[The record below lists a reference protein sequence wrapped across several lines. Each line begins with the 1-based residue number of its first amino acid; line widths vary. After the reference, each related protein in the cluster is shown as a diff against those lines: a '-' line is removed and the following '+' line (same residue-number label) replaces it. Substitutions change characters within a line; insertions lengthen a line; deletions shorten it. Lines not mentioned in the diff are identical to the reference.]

1 MGLTHILEL
10 DDLHRDSVVHPGCVV
25 VPAVWP
31 LAESSNVKPGGI
43 TTLTA
48 ILHGFEAAIRVE
60 TAVGLEHYRIFH
72 NTATYG
78 PFDSAMATLLDLPVE
93 MTINALGNAGTQAA
107 GLWQFLESGAMSK
120 HLHAGRAAEAG
131 LVAADLASRGFTGPD
146 GILEGERG
154 FFAGLA
160 PAGDPEAPPSRGA
173 LIEKARLLME
183 FGNYKDPD
191 NLIDALLDMPNDRPA
206 LELFI

>member
-1 MGLTHILEL
+1 MG
-10 DDLHRDSVVHPGCVV
+10 
-25 VPAVWP
+25 
-31 LAESSNVKPGGI
+31 
-43 TTLTA
+43 
-48 ILHGFEAAIRVE
+48 

-131 LVAADLASRGFTGPD
+131 LVAADPAS
-146 GILEGERG
+146 RG

-160 PAGDPEAPPSRGA
+160 PADDPEAPIAGCT
-173 LIEKARLLME
+173 
-183 FGNYKDPD
+183 
-191 NLIDALLDMPNDRPA
+191 DRKSSFA
-206 LELFI
+206 DGIWQLQRSG